1 MTHTETKNILMSL
14 VVILLILIFALIF
27 RYDVKQPHQEPTK
40 VGFILMGGIHDA
52 GWNASQYEAIQYAC
66 NQMGVELLV
75 KEYVRE
81 NTGECIQAIQELA
94 DEHVGLIF
102 LSSYAYPAE
111 AKDIVKKYPR
121 ISFVTNSAEH
131 HARNMTSF
139 FVRMYQVRY
148 LAGAIAGMKT
158 KTGIIGYVAAMPN
171 SAVQRNIN
179 AFALGVQRV
188 NPQAKV
194 LVTWTGSWQDEP
206 KEAENARKLVAAGAD
221 VLTYHQ
227 DEKTVADTAREL
239 GVDFIGDHERIED
252 DSPHNLTSTVCRWE
266 IYYTNI
272 LQNYLKGELNAVNNH
287 WLGIGQRTIYLSK
300 YGDAVNEDMQKQT
313 DRLKQELLEGYP
325 IFTGEIYDN
334 QGNLRCAEDE
344 TIKDDALLK
353 HINWLVKGVE
363 ILE

>member
-1 MTHTETKNILMSL
+1 
-14 VVILLILIFALIF
+14 
-27 RYDVKQPHQEPTK
+27 
-40 VGFILMGGIHDA
+40 
-52 GWNASQYEAIQYAC
+52 
-66 NQMGVELLV
+66 
-75 KEYVRE
+75 
-81 NTGECIQAIQELA
+81 
-94 DEHVGLIF
+94 
-102 LSSYAYPAE
+102 SSYAYPAE